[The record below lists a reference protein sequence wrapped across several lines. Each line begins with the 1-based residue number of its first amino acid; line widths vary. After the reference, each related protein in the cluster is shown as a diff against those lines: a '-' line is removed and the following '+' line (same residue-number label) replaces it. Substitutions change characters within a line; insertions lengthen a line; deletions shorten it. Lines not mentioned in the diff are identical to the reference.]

1 MDAKG
6 QNINKQNELGR
17 SSVSESIRSL
27 VEGTEVKTRPLSV
40 AILGAGAAGLCM
52 AIKLREAGVENFTL
66 FEKAASV
73 GGTWRDNTYPGSGC
87 DVPSMLY
94 SYSFEPK
101 PDWSRKFAPQ
111 PEIVDYFETVARKYR
126 LLPHIRFNTEIA
138 EARFDDEEG
147 VWRLRSAS
155 GEEFTANVLIS
166 GVGQLNRP
174 AYPKIE
180 GLNDF
185 KGVAFHSARW
195 NHDVD
200 LAGKRVGVVGNGAS
214 AIQFVPEIAPKVGHL
229 TIFQRTPNWCVPKPD
244 RPFREWEKALY
255 RSVPALARLQRWWT
269 WMMLERNYLAFVQG
283 SFFGK
288 LFEKAA
294 LKEME
299 AHIKDPELRRKLT
312 PDYPAGCKRILLT
325 NDWYPALAR
334 PNVEV
339 ETSRIAKV
347 TADAIVTEDGVS
359 HPVDVI
365 IHATG
370 FESTDFLA
378 PMKVVGL
385 GNADL
390 NHVWA
395 RGAEAH
401 RGVAVAGFPNF
412 FMLYGPNT
420 NLGHNSIIFM
430 IECQAN
436 YIAQCVAALRNSRLR
451 YIDVRKEAME
461 SFNRELQQDMQKTV
475 WAAGCSSWYKTADGK
490 VTNNWS
496 SFTAKYW
503 WEMRHP
509 DFGEYALK
517 GA

>member
-1 MDAKG
+1 MS
-6 QNINKQNELGR
+6 QQ
-17 SSVSESIRSL
+17 SL
-27 VEGTEVKTRPLSV
+27 NNVLAGPDVKSRPLSV
-40 AILGAGAAGLCM
+40 VILGAGAAGLCI
-52 AIKLREAGVENFTL
+52 AIKLQKAGIDSFTIL
-66 FEKAASV
+66 EKAASV

-101 PDWSRKFAPQ
+101 ADWSRKFAGQ
-111 PEIVDYFETVARKYR
+111 AEIVDYFEGVARKYQ
-126 LLPHIRFNTEIA
+126 LLPHIRFNTEVT
-138 EARFDDEEG
+138 EARFDEEAG
-147 VWRLRSAS
+147 LWRIRTAS
-155 GEEFTANVLIS
+155 GEEIAANVLIS

-174 AYPKIE
+174 AFPKID
-180 GLNDF
+180 GLDLF
-185 KGVAFHSARW
+185 KGAAFHSARW
-195 NHDVD
+195 DHAVD
-200 LAGKRVGVVGNGAS
+200 LTGKNVAVIGNGAS
-214 AIQFVPEIAPKVGHL
+214 AIQFVPEIAPKVGRL

-244 RPFREWEKALY
+244 RPFTEREKKLF
-255 RSVPALARLQRWWT
+255 RSMPWLVRAQRWLT
-269 WMMLERNYLAFVQG
+269 WITLERNFLAFTQG
-283 SFFGK
+283 SWFGK
-288 LFEKAA
+288 LFEKASK
-294 LKEME
+294 KELE

-325 NDWYPALAR
+325 NDWFPALAR
-334 PNVEV
+334 PNVDV
-339 ETSRIAKV
+339 ETSHIARITENAV
-347 TADAIVTEDGVS
+347 VTEDGVS
-359 HPVDVI
+359 HPADVVI
-365 IHATG
+365 FATG

-378 PMKVVGL
+378 PMKLVGR

-390 NHVWA
+390 NDVWA
-395 RGAEAH
+395 AGAEAH

-436 YIAQCVAALRNSRLR
+436 YVAQCVQALQNGRLR
-451 YIDVRKEAME
+451 YIDVRKEAMAE
-461 SFNRELQQDMQKTV
+461 FNAALQKDMQKTV

-509 DFGEYALK
+509 DFAEYALV
-517 GA
+517 GN

>member
-1 MDAKG
+1 MG
-6 QNINKQNELGR
+6 E
-17 SSVSESIRSL
+17 SVRSL
-27 VEGTEVKTRPLSV
+27 VEGTEIRKRPLSV
-40 AILGAGAAGLCM
+40 AILGAGAAGLCI
-52 AIKLREAGVENFTL
+52 AIKLQKAGIDGFTI

-111 PEIVDYFETVARKYR
+111 PEIVEYFEGVARKYR

-138 EARFDDEEG
+138 EARFDEAAG
-147 VWRLRSAS
+147 LWRLRAAN
-155 GEEFTANVLIS
+155 GEEFEAHVLVS

-174 AYPKIE
+174 AFPKIE

-185 KGVAFHSARW
+185 KGKAFHSARW
-195 NHDVD
+195 DHEVD
-200 LAGKRVGVVGNGAS
+200 LAGKRVGVIGNGAS

-244 RPFREWEKALY
+244 RPYTEWEKKLFRAFPWLV
-255 RSVPALARLQRWWT
+255 RAQRYLT
-269 WMMLERNYLAFVQG
+269 WLTLERNYLAFVQD
-283 SFFGK
+283 SWFGK
-288 LFEKAA
+288 LFERAS

-299 AHIKDPELRRKLT
+299 AHIQDPALRRKLT

-325 NDWYPALAR
+325 NDWFPALAR
-334 PNVEV
+334 DNVHV
-339 ETSRIAKV
+339 ETARIAQV
-347 TADAIVTEDGVS
+347 TENAVKTEDGAT
-359 HPVDVI
+359 HPVDVLI
-365 IHATG
+365 YATG

-378 PMKVVGL
+378 PMKITGR

-390 NHVWA
+390 NQVWA
-395 RGAEAH
+395 HGAEAH

-436 YIAQCVAALRNSRLR
+436 YIAQCIEALQNARLR
-451 YIDVRKEAME
+451 YLDVRKDAME
-461 SFNRELQQDMQKTV
+461 SFNRTLQKDMQKTV

-509 DFGEYALK
+509 DFAEYTLV

>member
-1 MDAKG
+1 M
-6 QNINKQNELGR
+6 
-17 SSVSESIRSL
+17 RSL
-27 VEGTEVKTRPLSV
+27 VEGTEVKSRSIHV
-40 AILGAGAAGLCM
+40 AILGAGAAGLAM
-52 AIKLREAGVENFTL
+52 AIRLQKAGIPFTIY
-66 FEKAASV
+66 EKAGSV

-94 SYSFEPK
+94 SYSFEPN
-101 PDWSRKFAPQ
+101 PNWSRKFAPQ
-111 PEIVDYFETVARKYR
+111 PEIVAYFEGVARKYG
-126 LLPHIRFNTEIA
+126 LLPHIRFNTEIVEAHFDEA
-138 EARFDDEEG
+138 EGLWHIRAADGAAF
-147 VWRLRSAS
+147 SAQ
-155 GEEFTANVLIS
+155 VLVS

-180 GLNDF
+180 GLESF
-185 KGVAFHSARW
+185 KGAAFHSARW
-195 NHDVD
+195 NHDID
-200 LAGKRVGVVGNGAS
+200 LAGKRVGVIGNGAS
-214 AIQFVPEIAPKVGHL
+214 AIQFVPEIAPKAGHL
-229 TIFQRTPNWCVPKPD
+229 TIFQRTPNWCVPKAD
-244 RPFREWEKALY
+244 RPFREWEKKLY
-255 RSVPALARLQRWWT
+255 RAMPVLARLQRWWT
-269 WMMLERNYLAFVQG
+269 WLMLERNYLAFVQG

-294 LKEME
+294 LKEIE
-299 AHIKDPELRRKLT
+299 THIKDPELRAKLI

-334 PNVEV
+334 DNVSV
-339 ETSRIAKV
+339 ETSHIARV
-347 TADAIVTEDGVS
+347 TEDAIITEDGVS

-365 IHATG
+365 IYATG

-378 PMKVVGL
+378 PMKITGR

-390 NHVWA
+390 NAVWA

-401 RGVAVAGFPNF
+401 RGVTVAGFPNF

-430 IECQAN
+430 IECQVN
-436 YIAQCVAALRNSRLR
+436 YVGQCIEALASSRLR
-451 YIDVRKEAME
+451 YMDVKPAAME

-496 SFTAKYW
+496 SFTVKYW
-503 WEMRHP
+503 WQMRHP
-509 DFGEYALK
+509 DFNEYALV
-517 GA
+517 GG

>member
-1 MDAKG
+1 MAD
-6 QNINKQNELGR
+6 
-17 SSVSESIRSL
+17 SIRAL
-27 VEGTEVKTRPLSV
+27 VEGTEAGTRPLSV

-52 AIKLREAGVENFTL
+52 AIKLQKAGIGDFTI
-66 FEKAASV
+66 FEKAASA

-87 DVPSMLY
+87 DVPSLLY

-101 PDWSRKFAPQ
+101 ADWSRKFAPQ
-111 PEIVDYFETVARKYR
+111 PEIVDYFEGVARKYG

-138 EARFDDEEG
+138 EARFDEAEG
-147 VWRLRSAS
+147 LWRLRSAS
-155 GEEFTANVLIS
+155 GEAFTANVLIS

-174 AYPKIE
+174 AYPRIE
-180 GLNDF
+180 GLSDF
-185 KGVAFHSARW
+185 KGMAFHSARW
-195 NHDVD
+195 DHSVD

-214 AIQFVPEIAPKVGHL
+214 AIQFVPEIVGKVGHL

-244 RPFREWEKALY
+244 RPFREWEKRLY
-255 RSVPALARLQRWWT
+255 AAVPALARLQRWWT
-269 WMMLERNYLAFVQG
+269 YLTLERNYLAFVQG

-288 LFEKAA
+288 LFERAA
-294 LKEME
+294 KKEME
-299 AHIKDPELRRKLT
+299 AHISDPALRAKLT

-334 PNVEV
+334 PNVSV
-339 ETSRIAKV
+339 ETSHIAKV
-347 TADAIVTEDGVS
+347 TENAVETEDGVA
-359 HPVDVI
+359 HPVDVLI
-365 IHATG
+365 YATG

-378 PMKVVGL
+378 PMKVTGR

-390 NHVWA
+390 NTVWA

-436 YIAQCVAALRNSRLR
+436 YIAQCVEALANSRLR
-451 YIDVRKEAME
+451 YLDVKPEAME

-496 SFTAKYW
+496 SFTARYW
-503 WEMRHP
+503 WELRHP
-509 DFGEYALK
+509 DFAEYALV
-517 GA
+517 GGPA

>member
-1 MDAKG
+1 M
-6 QNINKQNELGR
+6 
-17 SSVSESIRSL
+17 SET
-27 VEGTEVKTRPLSV
+27 VRPQAGSTFSV
-40 AILGAGAAGLCM
+40 AILGAGAGGLAM
-52 AIKLREAGVENFTL
+52 AISLQKAGIPFTIY
-66 FEKAASV
+66 EKAASV

-111 PEIVDYFETVARKYR
+111 PEIVAYFEGVARKHN

-138 EARFDDEEG
+138 EAHFDETEG
-147 VWRLRSAS
+147 LWRIRSAA
-155 GEEFTANVLIS
+155 GETFTANAVVS

-174 AYPKIE
+174 AFPKIE
-180 GLNDF
+180 GLETF
-185 KGVAFHSARW
+185 KGAAFHSARW
-195 NHDVD
+195 DHSVD
-200 LAGKRVGVVGNGAS
+200 LAGKRVAVIGNGAS

-244 RPFREWEKALY
+244 RPFREWEKKLY
-255 RSVPALARLQRWWT
+255 RAVPALVRLQRWWT
-269 WMMLERNYLAFVQG
+269 YLMLERNYLAFVQG

-294 LKEME
+294 LKELE
-299 AHIKDPELRRKLT
+299 THIKDPELRKKLT

-334 PNVEV
+334 DNVHV
-339 ETSRIAKV
+339 ETNRIARV
-347 TADAIVTEDGVS
+347 TENAVVTEDGVA
-359 HPVDVI
+359 HPADVI
-365 IHATG
+365 IYATG

-378 PMKVVGL
+378 PMKITGR

-390 NHVWA
+390 NAVWA

-430 IECQAN
+430 LECQVN
-436 YIAQCVAALRNSRLR
+436 YISQCIETMAKEHLR
-451 YIDVRKEAME
+451 YLDVKPAAME
-461 SFNRELQQDMQKTV
+461 AFNRDLQQDMQKTV
-475 WAAGCSSWYKTADGK
+475 WAAGCSSWYKTADGR

-509 DFGEYALK
+509 DFDEFSLVGR
-517 GA
+517 

>member
-1 MDAKG
+1 M
-6 QNINKQNELGR
+6 
-17 SSVSESIRSL
+17 SESVKPQVRNA
-27 VEGTEVKTRPLSV
+27 EGKAQPFRV
-40 AILGAGAAGLCM
+40 AILGAGAGGLAM
-52 AIKLREAGVENFTL
+52 AIRLQKAGIPFTIY
-66 FEKAASV
+66 EKAASV

-111 PEIVDYFETVARKYR
+111 PEIVDYFEGVARKYN

-138 EARFDDEEG
+138 EAHFNEAEG
-147 VWRLRSAS
+147 RWRIRSAS
-155 GEEFTANVLIS
+155 GEEFTANAVVS

-174 AYPKIE
+174 AFPKIE
-180 GLNDF
+180 GLETF
-185 KGVAFHSARW
+185 RGAAFHSARW
-195 NHDVD
+195 DHAVD
-200 LAGKRVGVVGNGAS
+200 LAGKRVAVVGNGAS
-214 AIQFVPEIAPKVGHL
+214 AIQFVPEIAPKVDHL

-244 RPFREWEKALY
+244 RPFREWEKKLY
-255 RSVPALARLQRWWT
+255 RAVPALVRLQRWWT
-269 WMMLERNYLAFVQG
+269 YLMLERNYLAFVQG

-294 LKEME
+294 LKELE
-299 AHIKDPELRRKLT
+299 TYIKDPELRRKLT

-334 PNVEV
+334 DNVHV
-339 ETSRIAKV
+339 ETNRIARV
-347 TADAIVTEDGVS
+347 TENAVVTEDGTS
-359 HPVDVI
+359 HAADVI
-365 IHATG
+365 IYATG
-370 FESTDFLA
+370 FESTDFLS
-378 PMKVVGL
+378 PMKITGR

-390 NHVWA
+390 NAVWA

-401 RGVAVAGFPNF
+401 RGVAVAGFPNLF
-412 FMLYGPNT
+412 ILYGPNT

-430 IECQAN
+430 LECQVN
-436 YIAQCVAALRNSRLR
+436 YIGQCIETIDRERLR
-451 YIDVRKEAME
+451 YLDVKPAAME
-461 SFNRELQQDMQKTV
+461 RFNRDLQQDMQKTV
-475 WAAGCSSWYKTADGK
+475 WAAGCSSWYKTADGR

-509 DFGEYALK
+509 DFEEFSQAGR
-517 GA
+517 

>member
-1 MDAKG
+1 MS
-6 QNINKQNELGR
+6 QQ
-17 SSVSESIRSL
+17 SL
-27 VEGTEVKTRPLSV
+27 NNVLAGPDVKSRPLSV
-40 AILGAGAAGLCM
+40 VILGAGAAGLCI
-52 AIKLREAGVENFTL
+52 AIKLQKAGIDSFTIL
-66 FEKAASV
+66 EKAASV

-101 PDWSRKFAPQ
+101 ADWSRKFAGQ
-111 PEIVDYFETVARKYR
+111 AEIVDYFEGVARKYQ
-126 LLPHIRFNTEIA
+126 LLPHIRFNTEVTD
-138 EARFDDEEG
+138 ARFDEEAG
-147 VWRLRSAS
+147 LWRIRTAS
-155 GEEFTANVLIS
+155 GEEIAANVLIS

-174 AYPKIE
+174 AFPKID
-180 GLNDF
+180 GLDLF
-185 KGVAFHSARW
+185 KGAAFHSARW
-195 NHDVD
+195 DHAVD
-200 LAGKRVGVVGNGAS
+200 LTGKNVAVIGNGAS
-214 AIQFVPEIAPKVGHL
+214 AIQFVPEIAPKVGRL

-244 RPFREWEKALY
+244 RPFTEREKKLF
-255 RSVPALARLQRWWT
+255 RSMPWLVRAQRWLT
-269 WMMLERNYLAFVQG
+269 WITLERNFLAFTQG
-283 SFFGK
+283 SWFGK
-288 LFEKAA
+288 LFEKASK
-294 LKEME
+294 KELE

-325 NDWYPALAR
+325 NDWFPALAR
-334 PNVEV
+334 PNVDV
-339 ETSRIAKV
+339 ETSHIARITENAV
-347 TADAIVTEDGVS
+347 VTEDGVS
-359 HPVDVI
+359 HPADVVI
-365 IHATG
+365 FATG

-378 PMKVVGL
+378 PMKLVGR

-390 NHVWA
+390 NDVWA
-395 RGAEAH
+395 AGAEAH

-436 YIAQCVAALRNSRLR
+436 YVAQCVQALQNGRLR
-451 YIDVRKEAME
+451 YIDVRKEAMAE
-461 SFNRELQQDMQKTV
+461 FNAALQKDMQKTV

-509 DFGEYALK
+509 DFAEYALV
-517 GA
+517 GN

>member
-1 MDAKG
+1 MG
-6 QNINKQNELGR
+6 
-17 SSVSESIRSL
+17 ESIRSL
-27 VEGTEVKTRPLSV
+27 VEGTDVKIRALNV

-52 AIKLREAGVENFTL
+52 AIKLRNAGVETFTI

-111 PEIVDYFETVARKYR
+111 PEIVEYFETVARKYR
-126 LLPHIRFNTEIA
+126 LLPHIRFNTEIV
-138 EARFDDEEG
+138 EARFDEAEG
-147 VWRLRSAS
+147 LWHIRSAA
-155 GEEFTANVLIS
+155 GEAFTANVLIS

-174 AYPKIE
+174 AYPRID
-180 GLNDF
+180 GLDDF
-185 KGVAFHSARW
+185 KGAAFHSARW
-195 NHDVD
+195 DHGVD
-200 LAGKRVGVVGNGAS
+200 LEGKRIGVIGNGAS
-214 AIQFVPEIAPKVGHL
+214 AIQFVPEIAPKAGKL

-244 RPFREWEKALY
+244 RPFTEFEKKLY
-255 RSVPALARLQRWWT
+255 RAVPALARLQRWWT
-269 WMMLERNYLAFVQG
+269 WTMLERNYLAFVQG

-288 LFEKAA
+288 LFERAA

-299 AHIKDPELRRKLT
+299 AHIEDPELRKKLT

-334 PNVEV
+334 DNVEV
-339 ETSRIAKV
+339 ETSHIARIA
-347 TADAIVTEDGVS
+347 ADAIVTEDGVS

-378 PMKVVGL
+378 PMKIAGR

-390 NHVWA
+390 NGVWS

-436 YIAQCVAALRNSRLR
+436 YIAQCVAALRNSKLR
-451 YIDVRKEAME
+451 YLDVRKETME
-461 SFNRELQQDMQKTV
+461 SFNRELQRDMQKTV

-490 VTNNWS
+490 ITNNWS
-496 SFTAKYW
+496 SFTARYW
-503 WEMRHP
+503 WQMRHP
-509 DFGEYALK
+509 DFGEYSFVA
-517 GA
+517 A

>member
-1 MDAKG
+1 MS
-6 QNINKQNELGR
+6 Q
-17 SSVSESIRSL
+17 SVNTIL
-27 VEGTEVKTRPLSV
+27 AGPDVKLRPLSV

-52 AIKLREAGVENFTL
+52 AIKLQKAGIDNFTIL
-66 FEKAASV
+66 EKGPSV

-101 PDWSRKFAPQ
+101 PDWSRKFAGQ
-111 PEIVDYFETVARKYR
+111 AEIVDYFEGVARKYG
-126 LLPHIRFNTEIA
+126 LMPHIRFNTEVT
-138 EARFDDEEG
+138 EARFDEEAG
-147 VWRLRSAS
+147 LWRIRTAS
-155 GEEFTANVLIS
+155 GEEIAANVLIS

-174 AYPKIE
+174 AYPKID
-180 GLNDF
+180 GLDAF
-185 KGVAFHSARW
+185 KGAQFHSARW
-195 NHDVD
+195 DHSVD
-200 LAGKRVGVVGNGAS
+200 LTGKNVAVIGNGAS
-214 AIQFVPEIAPKVGHL
+214 AIQFVPEIAPEVGKL

-244 RPFREWEKALY
+244 RPFTEREKKLF
-255 RSVPALARLQRWWT
+255 RSMPWLVRAQRWLT
-269 WMMLERNYLAFVQG
+269 WMMLERNYLAFTQG

-288 LFEKAA
+288 LFERASK
-294 LKEME
+294 KELE
-299 AHIKDPELRRKLT
+299 AHISDPELRRKLT

-325 NDWYPALAR
+325 NDWFPTLAR
-334 PNVEV
+334 PNVHV
-339 ETSRIAKV
+339 ETSHIARITDNAV
-347 TADAIVTEDGVS
+347 VTEDGVS
-359 HPVDVI
+359 HPADVVI
-365 IHATG
+365 LATG
-370 FESTDFLA
+370 FESTDFLS
-378 PMKVVGL
+378 PMKIVGR

-390 NHVWA
+390 NDVWA
-395 RGAEAH
+395 AGAEAH

-436 YIAQCVAALRNSRLR
+436 YIAQCAQALQNGKLR
-451 YIDVRKEAME
+451 YIDVRKEAMAE
-461 SFNRELQQDMQKTV
+461 FNRVLQKDMQKTV
-475 WAAGCSSWYKTADGK
+475 WAAGCASWYKTADGK

-509 DFGEYALK
+509 DFAEYALV

>member
-1 MDAKG
+1 
-6 QNINKQNELGR
+6 
-17 SSVSESIRSL
+17 
-27 VEGTEVKTRPLSV
+27 V

-52 AIKLREAGVENFTL
+52 AIKLRNAGVETFTI

-111 PEIVDYFETVARKYR
+111 PEIVEYFETVARKYR
-126 LLPHIRFNTEIA
+126 LLPHIRFNTEIV
-138 EARFDDEEG
+138 EARFDEAEG
-147 VWRLRSAS
+147 LWHIRSAA
-155 GEEFTANVLIS
+155 GEAFTANVLIS

-174 AYPKIE
+174 AYPRID
-180 GLNDF
+180 GLDDF
-185 KGVAFHSARW
+185 KGAVFHSARW
-195 NHDVD
+195 EHGVD
-200 LAGKRVGVVGNGAS
+200 LEGKRIGVIGNGAS
-214 AIQFVPEIAPKVGHL
+214 AIQFVPEIAPKAGKL

-244 RPFREWEKALY
+244 RPFTEFEKKLY
-255 RSVPALARLQRWWT
+255 RAVPALARLQRWWT
-269 WMMLERNYLAFVQG
+269 WTMLERNYLAFVQG

-288 LFEKAA
+288 LFERAA

-299 AHIKDPELRRKLT
+299 AHIEDPELRKKLT

-334 PNVEV
+334 ENVEV
-339 ETSRIAKV
+339 ETSHIARIAV
-347 TADAIVTEDGVS
+347 DAIVTEDGVS

-378 PMKVVGL
+378 PMKIAGR

-390 NHVWA
+390 NGAWS

-436 YIAQCVAALRNSRLR
+436 YIAQCVAALRNSKLR
-451 YIDVRKEAME
+451 YLDVRKEAME
-461 SFNRELQQDMQKTV
+461 SFNRELQRDMQKTV

-490 VTNNWS
+490 ITNNWS
-496 SFTAKYW
+496 SFTARYW
-503 WEMRHP
+503 WQMRHP
-509 DFGEYALK
+509 DFGEYSFVA
-517 GA
+517 A

>member
-1 MDAKG
+1 MS
-6 QNINKQNELGR
+6 Q
-17 SSVSESIRSL
+17 SL
-27 VEGTEVKTRPLSV
+27 NNVLARPDVKSRPLSV

-52 AIKLREAGVENFTL
+52 AIKLQKAGIDNFTIL
-66 FEKAASV
+66 EKAASV

-101 PDWSRKFAPQ
+101 PDWSRKFAGQ
-111 PEIVDYFETVARKYR
+111 AEIVDYFEGVARKYG
-126 LLPHIRFNTEIA
+126 LMPHIRFNTEVT
-138 EARFDDEEG
+138 EARFDEAAG
-147 VWRLRSAS
+147 LWRIRTAS
-155 GEEFTANVLIS
+155 GEEIAANVLIS

-174 AYPKIE
+174 AYPKID
-180 GLNDF
+180 GLDTF
-185 KGVAFHSARW
+185 KGAQFHSARW
-195 NHDVD
+195 DHGVD
-200 LAGKRVGVVGNGAS
+200 LAGKNIAVIGNGAS
-214 AIQFVPEIAPKVGHL
+214 AIQFVPEIAPKAGKL

-244 RPFREWEKALY
+244 RSFTEREKKLFRSIPWLVRA
-255 RSVPALARLQRWWT
+255 QRWLT
-269 WMMLERNYLAFVQG
+269 WIMLERNYLAFTQG

-288 LFEKAA
+288 LFERASK
-294 LKEME
+294 KELE
-299 AHIKDPELRRKLT
+299 AHISDPELRKKLT

-325 NDWYPALAR
+325 NDWFPTLAR
-334 PNVEV
+334 PNVHV
-339 ETSRIAKV
+339 ETSHIARITENAV
-347 TADAIVTEDGVS
+347 VTEDGVS
-359 HPVDVI
+359 HPADVV

-370 FESTDFLA
+370 FESTDFLS
-378 PMKVVGL
+378 PMKIVGR

-390 NHVWA
+390 NDVWA

-430 IECQAN
+430 IECQVN
-436 YIAQCVAALRNSRLR
+436 YIAQCVQALQNGKLR

-461 SFNRELQQDMQKTV
+461 AFNRALQKDMQKTV
-475 WAAGCSSWYKTADGK
+475 WAAGCASWYKTADGK

-496 SFTAKYW
+496 SFTARYW

-509 DFGEYALK
+509 DFAEYALV
-517 GA
+517 GG

>member
-1 MDAKG
+1 MG
-6 QNINKQNELGR
+6 
-17 SSVSESIRSL
+17 ESIRSL
-27 VEGTEVKTRPLSV
+27 VEGTDVKTRALSV

-52 AIKLREAGVENFTL
+52 AIKLRGAGVENFTI
-66 FEKAASV
+66 FEKAGSV

-111 PEIVDYFETVARKYR
+111 PEIVEYFETVARKYR
-126 LLPHIRFNTEIA
+126 LLPHIRFNTEIV
-138 EARFDDEEG
+138 EARFDEAEG
-147 VWRLRSAS
+147 LWHIRSAA
-155 GEEFTANVLIS
+155 GEAFTANVLIS

-185 KGVAFHSARW
+185 QGAAFHSARW
-195 NHDVD
+195 DHDVD
-200 LAGKRVGVVGNGAS
+200 LEGKRVGVIGNGAS
-214 AIQFVPEIAPKVGHL
+214 AIQFVPEIAPKVGKL
-229 TIFQRTPNWCVPKPD
+229 TIFQRTPNWCVPKRD
-244 RPFREWEKALY
+244 RPFTEFEKKLHRAI
-255 RSVPALARLQRWWT
+255 PALARLQRWWT

-288 LFEKAA
+288 LFERAA

-299 AHIKDPELRRKLT
+299 THIKDPELRKKLT

-334 PNVEV
+334 DNVEV
-339 ETSRIAKV
+339 ETSHIAKI
-347 TADAIVTEDGVS
+347 TADAIVTEDDVS

-378 PMKVVGL
+378 PMKIVGR
-385 GNADL
+385 NNMDL
-390 NHVWA
+390 NDVWA

-436 YIAQCVAALRNSRLR
+436 YIAQCVAALRNSKLR
-451 YIDVRKEAME
+451 YLDVRKEAME
-461 SFNRELQQDMQKTV
+461 SFNRELQKDMQKTV
-475 WAAGCSSWYKTADGK
+475 WAAGCSSWYKTVDGK

-496 SFTAKYW
+496 SFTARYW
-503 WEMRHP
+503 WQMRHP
-509 DFGEYALK
+509 DFEEYSLVA
-517 GA
+517 A

>member
-1 MDAKG
+1 LKTREKRVS
-6 QNINKQNELGR
+6 QQ
-17 SSVSESIRSL
+17 SVNSILSGPQ
-27 VEGTEVKTRPLSV
+27 VQQRPLSV

-52 AIKLREAGVENFTL
+52 AIKLRNAGIDNITIL
-66 FEKAASV
+66 EKGPSV

-101 PDWSRKFAPQ
+101 ADWSRKFAGQ
-111 PEIVDYFETVARKYR
+111 AEIVDYFEGVARKYG
-126 LLPHIRFNTEIA
+126 LMPHIRFNTEVT
-138 EARFDDEEG
+138 EARFDEEAG
-147 VWRLRSAS
+147 LWRIRTAA
-155 GEEFTANVLIS
+155 GEEFAANVLVS

-174 AYPKIE
+174 AFPKID
-180 GLNDF
+180 GLDSF
-185 KGVAFHSARW
+185 KGAAFHSARW
-195 NHDVD
+195 DHAVD
-200 LAGKRVGVVGNGAS
+200 LTGKNVAVIGNGAS
-214 AIQFVPEIAPKVGHL
+214 AIQFVPEIAPKTGKL
-229 TIFQRTPNWCVPKPD
+229 TIFQRTPNWCVPKAD
-244 RPFREWEKALY
+244 RPFTEREKKLFRAFPLLV
-255 RSVPALARLQRWWT
+255 RAQRWLT
-269 WMMLERNYLAFVQG
+269 WIMLERNFLAFTQG
-283 SFFGK
+283 SWFGK
-288 LFEKAA
+288 LFEKASK
-294 LKEME
+294 KELE

-325 NDWYPALAR
+325 NDWFPALAR
-334 PNVEV
+334 PNVDV
-339 ETSRIAKV
+339 ETSHIARV
-347 TADAIVTEDGVS
+347 TENAVVTEDGVS
-359 HPVDVI
+359 HPADVI
-365 IHATG
+365 IYATG

-378 PMKVVGL
+378 PMKVVGR

-390 NHVWA
+390 NEVWA

-436 YIAQCVAALRNSRLR
+436 YIAQCVQALQNGKLR

-461 SFNRELQQDMQKTV
+461 EFNRALQKDMQKTV

-496 SFTAKYW
+496 SFTARYW
-503 WEMRHP
+503 WQMRHP
-509 DFGEYALK
+509 DFAEYALV
-517 GA
+517 GN

>member
-1 MDAKG
+1 MS
-6 QNINKQNELGR
+6 Q
-17 SSVSESIRSL
+17 SL
-27 VEGTEVKTRPLSV
+27 NNVLSGPDVKLKPLSV
-40 AILGAGAAGLCM
+40 AILGAGAAGLCI
-52 AIKLREAGVENFTL
+52 AIKLQKAGIDSFTIL
-66 FEKAASV
+66 EKAASV

-101 PDWSRKFAPQ
+101 PDWSRKFAGQ
-111 PEIVDYFETVARKYR
+111 AEIVDYFEGVARKYQ
-126 LLPHIRFNTEIA
+126 LLPHIRFNTEVT
-138 EARFDDEEG
+138 EAHFDEAAG
-147 VWRLRSAS
+147 LWRIRTAA
-155 GEEFTANVLIS
+155 GEEIAANVLIS

-180 GLNDF
+180 GLDSF
-185 KGVAFHSARW
+185 KGAAFHSARW
-195 NHDVD
+195 DHAVD
-200 LAGKRVGVVGNGAS
+200 LTGKNVAVIGNGAS
-214 AIQFVPEIAPKVGHL
+214 AIQFVPEIAPKVGRL
-229 TIFQRTPNWCVPKPD
+229 TIYQRTPNWCVPKAD
-244 RPFREWEKALY
+244 RPFTEREKKLFRAFPWLVRA
-255 RSVPALARLQRWWT
+255 QRWLT
-269 WMMLERNYLAFVQG
+269 WIMLERNYLAFTQG

-288 LFEKAA
+288 LFEKASK
-294 LKEME
+294 KELE

-334 PNVEV
+334 PNVDV
-339 ETSRIAKV
+339 ETSHIARITDNAV
-347 TADAIVTEDGVS
+347 VTEDGVS
-359 HPVDVI
+359 HPADVI

-378 PMKVVGL
+378 PIKVTGR

-390 NHVWA
+390 NAVWA
-395 RGAEAH
+395 QGAEAH
-401 RGVAVAGFPNF
+401 RGVAVSGFPNF

-436 YIAQCVAALRNSRLR
+436 YIAQCVQALRNGRLR
-451 YIDVRKEAME
+451 YIDVRKEAMAA
-461 SFNRELQQDMQKTV
+461 FNRELQQDMQKTV

-496 SFTAKYW
+496 SFTARYW
-503 WEMRHP
+503 WQMRHP
-509 DFGEYALK
+509 DFNEYALV
-517 GA
+517 GN

>member
-1 MDAKG
+1 MGD
-6 QNINKQNELGR
+6 
-17 SSVSESIRSL
+17 SIGSR
-27 VEGTEVKTRPLSV
+27 VEGTDVKKRPFGV
-40 AILGAGAAGLCM
+40 AILGAGAAGLCT
-52 AIKLREAGVENFTL
+52 AIKLREAGIEDFTI

-111 PEIVDYFETVARKYR
+111 PEIVEYFETVARKYR
-126 LLPHIRFNTEIA
+126 LLPNIRFNTEIV
-138 EARFDDEEG
+138 EARFDEEEG
-147 VWRLRSAS
+147 LWRIRSAA

-174 AYPKIE
+174 ANPKIE
-180 GLNDF
+180 GLSDF
-185 KGVAFHSARW
+185 KGIAFHSARW

-200 LAGKRVGVVGNGAS
+200 LAGKRVGVIGNGAS
-214 AIQFVPEIAPKVGHL
+214 AIQFVPEIAPAAGKL

-244 RPFREWEKALY
+244 RPFREWEKKLY
-255 RSVPALARLQRWWT
+255 RSFPILARIQRWWT
-269 WMMLERNYLAFVQG
+269 WLTLERNYLAFVQG

-299 AHIKDPELRRKLT
+299 THIKDPELRKKLT

-339 ETSRIAKV
+339 ETSHIARV

-365 IHATG
+365 IYATG

-378 PMKVVGL
+378 PMKVVGRD
-385 GNADL
+385 NADL
-390 NHVWA
+390 NDVWA

-436 YIAQCVAALRNSRLR
+436 YIVQCVSALRNSKLR
-451 YIDVRKEAME
+451 YLDVRKEAMD
-461 SFNRELQQDMQKTV
+461 SFNRDLQQDMQETV

-503 WEMRHP
+503 WQMRHP
-509 DFGEYALK
+509 DFAEYALK

>member
-1 MDAKG
+1 MGD
-6 QNINKQNELGR
+6 
-17 SSVSESIRSL
+17 SIRSL
-27 VEGTEVKTRPLSV
+27 VEGTEVKKRPLAV

-52 AIKLREAGVENFTL
+52 AIKLREAGIGDFTI

-94 SYSFEPK
+94 SFSFEPK

-111 PEIVDYFETVARKYR
+111 PEIVEYFEGVARKYD
-126 LLPHIRFNTEIA
+126 LLPRIRFNTEIT
-138 EARFDDEEG
+138 EARFDEAAAL
-147 VWRLRSAS
+147 WRLRAAS
-155 GEEFTANVLIS
+155 GEEFEANVLIS

-174 AYPKIE
+174 AMPKIE

-195 NHDVD
+195 NHDAD
-200 LAGKRVGVVGNGAS
+200 LAGKRVGVIGNGAS
-214 AIQFVPEIAPKVGHL
+214 AIQFVPEIAPQVGRL
-229 TIFQRTPNWCVPKPD
+229 TIFRRTPNWCVPKPD
-244 RPFREWEKALY
+244 RPYTEREKALF
-255 RSVPALARLQRWWT
+255 RAFPWLVKLQRYLT
-269 WMMLERNYLAFVQG
+269 YLTLERNYLAFVQG
-283 SFFGK
+283 SWFGK
-288 LFEKAA
+288 LFERAS

-299 AHIKDPELRRKLT
+299 SHIKDPALRKKLT

-334 PNVEV
+334 DNVHV
-339 ETSRIAKV
+339 ETSHISRIA
-347 TADAIVTEDGVS
+347 ADAIVTEDGVA
-359 HPVDVI
+359 HPVDAI
-365 IHATG
+365 IFATG

-378 PMKVVGL
+378 PMKVVGR
-385 GNADL
+385 GNVDL
-390 NHVWA
+390 NDAWA
-395 RGAEAH
+395 EGAEAH

-436 YIAQCVAALRNSRLR
+436 YIAQLAGALQNSRLR
-451 YIDVRKEAME
+451 YLDVRKEAME
-461 SFNRELQQDMQKTV
+461 SFNRTLQRDMQKTV
-475 WAAGCSSWYKTADGK
+475 WAAGCSSWYKTAEGK

-496 SFTAKYW
+496 SFTARYW

-509 DFGEYALK
+509 DFAEYALV
-517 GA
+517 G